1 LRNEFLLLLLSNVN
15 WSKLNSTTITR
26 IYGSD
31 LRNLALRFPKNEKEQ
46 QKITSCLSALDK
58 CIIAQA
64 DKIENLKVHKIGLM
78 QGLFPSVLEVI
89 E

>member
-1 LRNEFLLLLLSNVN
+1 MLSNVN

-31 LRNLALRFPKNEKEQ
+31 LRNIVLVFPKDKAEQ
-46 QKITSCLSALDK
+46 QKIADCLSSLDDL
-58 CIIAQA
+58 ITAQA
-64 DKIENLKVHKIGLM
+64 EKIEMLKVHKKGLM
-78 QGLFPSVLEVI
+78 QGLFPSAEEVS